1 MKKVPIHEI
10 KRNLAAFVSEAA
22 RGERILITRHG
33 RPTATLE
40 ASGREHLVVGERSSR
55 ARLRPALRNAS
66 RGKFLE
72 VLSAD
77 RRGGA

>member
-1 MKKVPIHEI
+1 MKKVPICEI
-10 KRNLAAFVSEAA
+10 KRVLM
-22 RGERILITRHG
+22 TRHG

-40 ASGREHLVVGERSSR
+40 ASGREYLVVGERSGR

-72 VLSAD
+72 VLAAD
-77 RRGGA
+77 RRGRA